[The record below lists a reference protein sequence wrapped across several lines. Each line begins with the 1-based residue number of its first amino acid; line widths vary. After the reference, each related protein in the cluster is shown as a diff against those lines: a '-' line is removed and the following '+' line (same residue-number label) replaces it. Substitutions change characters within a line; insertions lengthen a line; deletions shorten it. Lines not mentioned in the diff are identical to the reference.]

1 MVWGYRWGIYR
12 GRSGG
17 GGGGHGASGRTFF
30 RKRLLGVPLSLLLA
44 HKLGTSRMEVGKLGT
59 SKMEVGL
66 GGGPGRGCEV
76 PDLTSPTV

>member
-1 MVWGYRWGIYR
+1 
-12 GRSGG
+12 
-17 GGGGHGASGRTFF
+17 
-30 RKRLLGVPLSLLLA
+30 
-44 HKLGTSRMEVGKLGT
+44 MEVGKLGT